1 MRLRV
6 GGNLER
12 FLTSSQGREPS
23 QAMQGGPGGKFEGLM
38 EALMQK
44 TMRMASRATTTV
56 HITLCRKNSSVK
68 L

>member
-1 MRLRV
+1 MRPRWRAD
-6 GGNLER
+6 LER

-23 QAMQGGPGGKFEGLM
+23 HAMQGGPGGKLEGLM

-56 HITLCRKNSSVK
+56 HIPICNTDNFL
-68 L
+68 